1 MEWKILTR
9 SRNVEET
16 FILTNKQSWDDV
28 DPVNVIFV
36 KGRRLSVSFHP
47 GVIYT
52 CGQIMSWDDVDPA
65 MSYL

>member
-1 MEWKILTR
+1 M
-9 SRNVEET
+9 
-16 FILTNKQSWDDV
+16 TNKQSWDDV

-47 GVIYT
+47 GVNYT
-52 CGQIMSWDDVDPA
+52 CGQTMSWDDVDPA